1 MTCNKCFGVLSI
13 LTLGDAERD
22 FREAANCLD
31 CNEDQNEEEV
41 LVRRAIALSE
51 ENEEEND
58 DEELLRRA
66 IAMSLEA
73 CK

>member
-1 MTCNKCFGVLSI
+1 MPYNKCFGVLSI

-22 FREAANCLD
+22 FRETSNCLD
-31 CNEDQNEEEV
+31 CNEDQNKEEV
-41 LVRRAIALSE
+41 LVRQAIALSE